1 MAPTSDQEDDERA
14 GSGKFDHT
22 TKCYTH
28 FLSKIGS
35 FIMCVICFAFF
46 PQKKMSRSRILT
58 GLTLTIAFLWQA
70 RFLYV
75 SLTRKY
81 LPKERCLYYVH
92 WLFSVLFALSIK
104 FFTWNTTDS
113 LPIEFISTCILSQ
126 HYKDS
131 WPLNKFEN
139 MRRNIDTKIEII
151 LLYYTFCKNL
161 AVHKIK
167 SNINTVYMLFFKEN
181 LLNFPDF
188 KTIFYW

>member
-81 LPKERCLYYVH
+81 LPKKDVYNTCIGYFLYCLPYQFN
-92 WLFSVLFALSIK
+92 FSCEIPQIHCQFNSLVLVFFLSI
-104 FFTWNTTDS
+104 
-113 LPIEFISTCILSQ
+113 
-126 HYKDS
+126 
-131 WPLNKFEN
+131 
-139 MRRNIDTKIEII
+139 TKITDHLI
-151 LLYYTFCKNL
+151 
-161 AVHKIK
+161 
-167 SNINTVYMLFFKEN
+167 
-181 LLNFPDF
+181 
-188 KTIFYW
+188 